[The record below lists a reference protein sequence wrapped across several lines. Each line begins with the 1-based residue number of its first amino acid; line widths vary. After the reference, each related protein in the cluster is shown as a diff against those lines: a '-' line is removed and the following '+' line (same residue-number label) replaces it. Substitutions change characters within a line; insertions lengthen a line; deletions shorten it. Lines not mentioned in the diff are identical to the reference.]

1 MVNVTV
7 VERDNDGSV
16 VIPVSGKRYM
26 IKISTDALSEDVR
39 TVISTEAPRQSVSKE
54 ANGFVLGTFDN
65 RDEVE
70 ILVSHIAENTS
81 AKIDIIEIE
90 LNE

>member
-1 MVNVTV
+1 VNVTTA
-7 VERDNDGSV
+7 ENDGEGGV

-26 IKISTDALSEDVR
+26 VKFSMETISDDVR
-39 TVISTEAPRQSVSKE
+39 VIIANEAPRQSVSKE
-54 ANGFVLGTFDN
+54 ADGFVLGMFDN

-70 ILVSHIAENTS
+70 LLVSLLSETIES
-81 AKIDIIEIE
+81 PIEIVEIE